1 MAVLGQFGTVT
12 LSREWPAPT
21 VLAGQR
27 LQHGESPSIDLSDLA
42 FQSGDEVLLVAL
54 RGVPA
59 AVGRLYAAQQ
69 AAAPRAYAPCPD
81 GHAFWIDGETEPGPA
96 LLRRSANGGFWSA
109 DASKPFWE
117 SAATVGYQQ
126 TIRAYIHRDDFDDVR
141 LYESEIDA
149 INGSE
154 DGLIPFRNVSPGV
167 MLILPASTRD
177 GYEASAISL
186 LQSIVDSGVEIS
198 GGQQPAEDIATL
210 PAVLTDTAEDIAERG
225 WLLQCGLY
233 GWVFEMDAEQLDQ
246 NAIGQIF
253 GESAKGMLSGAGSFN
268 GEISHEVIQGEQ
280 SGIGMLKLMM
290 LTGQGSKARARFQLV
305 DQRTAVAPLVNERVF
320 YETDILLGKTSVD
333 TQAQDVIKISAQ
345 FVATGK
351 IKLSREG
358 P

>member
-12 LSREWPAPT
+12 LSREWAAPT

-59 AVGRLYAAQQ
+59 AVGRLYSRQQ
-69 AAAPRAYAPCPD
+69 AALPQEYAPCPD
-81 GHAFWIDGETEPGPA
+81 GHAFWADGPNERGPA
-96 LLRRSANGGFWSA
+96 LLRRSANNGFWST
-109 DASKPFWE
+109 DASRPFWE

-126 TIRAYIHRDDFDDVR
+126 TVRAYIHRDDFDDIR
-141 LYESEIDA
+141 FYQTEIDA

-154 DGLIPFRNVSPGV
+154 AGLIPFRNVSPGV
-167 MLILPASTRD
+167 MLILPASTRE
-177 GYEASAISL
+177 GYEDAAIGL
-186 LQSIVDSGVEIS
+186 LQSIIDSGVEIS
-198 GGQQPAEDIATL
+198 GGQQQAGDIASL
-210 PAVLTDTAEDIAERG
+210 PQILTDTAEDIAERG
-225 WLLQCGLY
+225 WILQCDLY

-268 GEISHEVIQGEQ
+268 GEISHEIVQGEQ

-305 DQRTAVAPLVNERVF
+305 DQRNAVAPLVRQRVF

-333 TQAQDVIKISAQ
+333 TQAQDVIKVSAQ

-351 IKLSREG
+351 IKLSSEG